1 MKLVKRFL
9 SLFVFAVILITSTVP
24 ALAAGEEKT
33 NTVTVHKIL
42 MSKTDLGD
50 FTQGT
55 TGKDDTE
62 YDGNAIEN
70 ITGFFGDSAKEI
82 KGVYFAVKN
91 EDGSKYIKEDG
102 TETDNVDE
110 AIGGLTEEN
119 GIALNTANLKGNY
132 KIVEVQEL
140 STYVGADG
148 QVLTDSK
155 AVPIDITLPL
165 VNENGVVSE
174 AHVYPKNSEDK
185 PQIDKNFASGNDL
198 KDVVDTNDNSNV
210 GAAYKN
216 YQEEKAT
223 VTAELGKEIP
233 YEVKTQIPANSKLKT
248 AKWDDKMTEGLTYNT
263 GSLTISVAGQELATE
278 DYKLTEEANGFVVE
292 LTATGL
298 EKINNQESEVE
309 VTLTYSATVNSLAVV
324 DVPEANDIM
333 FHYGNNPGFGTT
345 PIPTNPNENGELT
358 VNKTWDDGKWADG
371 EEAVFELVDAN
382 TGKPVTKE
390 DLVNAPGD
398 YNFQGTVTI
407 GKDAE
412 DGQSYTW
419 QYLDPEKEYKA
430 VEVSTTTGTESEY
443 VQAEDGTITVV
454 NHKSNNPQ
462 PLNPTEPKVVNGGK
476 KFVKTNNEAEGSDAF
491 QRLAGA
497 EFYVKQNGKY
507 VVLNA
512 TDLSAINTAKEQ
524 LDQAVAAYNDL
535 SAEEQNG
542 ETGKTA
548 KALVD
553 EKQKAYN
560 EAFIANANS
569 YTLSDTVVDNALV
582 LKSDAEGRFEVTG
595 LAYGDYAL
603 EEKTAPEG
611 YAKLN
616 GEITFTV
623 ANGSYAGT
631 AKELQYNKDNADAG
645 YGAQVKNKKVSIPQT
660 GGIGTL
666 IFTVVGLGL
675 MAVAFVAMKKRNVE
689 EA

>member
-24 ALAAGEEKT
+24 ALAAGETT

-42 MSKTDLGD
+42 MSKTDLGN
-50 FTQGT
+50 FTEGT
-55 TGKDDTE
+55 TGKDNTE
-62 YDGNAIEN
+62 YDGNSIADLQK
-70 ITGFFGDSAKEI
+70 FFGDSAKEI
-82 KGVYFAVKN
+82 AGVYFALQNSDGEWIDKN
-91 EDGSKYIKEDG
+91 GVE
-102 TETDNVDE
+102 VDSYKN
-110 AIGGLTEEN
+110 AYGGLTESN
-119 GIALNTANLKGNY
+119 GFTFETANLNGNY
-132 KIVEVQEL
+132 KIVEVPEL
-140 STYVGADG
+140 STYKGEEG
-148 QVLTDSK
+148 EVLTGSK
-155 AVPIDITLPL
+155 AVPINITLPL
-165 VNENGVVSE
+165 VNEDGVVE
-174 AHVYPKNSEDK
+174 QAHVYPKNSEDK
-185 PQIDKNFASGNDL
+185 PQIDKNFAQGNGLTVLTDNG
-198 KDVVDTNDNSNV
+198 DNAND
-210 GAAYKN
+210 GAVYEQ
-216 YQEEKAT
+216 YQAEKAT
-223 VTAELGKEIP
+223 VTAELGKVVP

-248 AKWDDKMTEGLTYNT
+248 AKWDDKMTEGLTYNK
-263 GSLTISVAGQELATE
+263 GSLKISVGEEALVPA
-278 DYKLTEEANGFVVE
+278 DYQLTETDNGFVVE
-292 LTATGL
+292 LTTAGL
-298 EKINNQESEVE
+298 EKINNKDSEVE
-309 VTLTYSATVNSLAVV
+309 VKLTYSATVNSSAVV

-345 PIPTNPNENGELT
+345 PIPTNPNENGELE
-358 VNKTWDDGKWADG
+358 VVKTWDDGQWAEG
-371 EEAVFELVDAN
+371 EKAVFQLVDAN

-390 DLVNAPGD
+390 DLVNAPEG
-398 YNFQGTVTI
+398 YEFKGTVEI
-407 GKDAE
+407 GYNAV
-412 DGQSYTW
+412 DGGSYKW
-419 QYLDPEKEYKA
+419 QYLDPTKEYKA
-430 VEVSTTTGTESEY
+430 VETSTTTGTESEY
-443 VQAEDGTITVV
+443 VQGEDGTITVV

-476 KFVKTNNEAEGSDAF
+476 KFVKTNNEAEGSDAL

-512 TDLSAINTAKEQ
+512 KDLNAINTAKAQ
-524 LDQAVAAYNDL
+524 LDQAVAAYNNL
-535 SAEEQNG
+535 SSEKQNG
-542 ETGKTA
+542 EEGTEA
-548 KALVD
+548 KALVA
-553 EKQKAYN
+553 ERQKAYN

-569 YTLSDTVVDNALV
+569 YTLSNTVVDNALV

-616 GEITFTV
+616 SEITFTV

-631 AKELQYNKDNADAG
+631 ADELQYNKDNADAG